1 MKLDVT
7 REVEQWLD
15 EKRGARSRASYILK
29 QLIELMN
36 NDPTRQE
43 MNDDK
48 GLAQAREA
56 TTQSS
61 AS

>member
-15 EKRGARSRASYILK
+15 KKRGGRSRASFILH

-43 MNDDK
+43 SNNDE
-48 GLAQAREA
+48 GMAQVREV

>member
-15 EKRGARSRASYILK
+15 KKRGERSRASFILF
-29 QLIELMN
+29 QLREMMN
-36 NDPTRQE
+36 NESTRQE
-43 MNDDK
+43 NNDDE
-48 GLAQAREA
+48 GMAQAREV